1 MHFSVRFLG
10 SQHHFTV
17 QNPKKYTLQS
27 LICDVYLLQCNTL
40 PAPRETFRTEIHV
53 SWTARYE
60 KICRMLVD
68 MDLLPLA
75 TIPRVG
81 SESPLS
87 SYRRNPPNYTP
98 PDNVVDI
105 SSDDDDPSED
115 TDDEDYDAFNPV
127 HDEVRINEEEGM
139 DVNDVDDAVEDEVD
153 HDDPEDTQSE
163 KDIMLDT
170 ASYDWDNDFVANG
183 VVDSKSDEENVRPQ
197 NQKREVPFV
206 SDPSGKIR
214 LEVEHL
220 FQNLH
225 HFRQVIRDFVV
236 HEGFQLRIIKNEKDR
251 YTAEYTYEGCG
262 WRIHTSLIDDRRTFR
277 IKTMENQH
285 SCQKVHKNQEVN
297 AVWVARR
304 FRDLIDANPEVKIS
318 FLRNEIHRIYG
329 VSLLVWTLYRAK
341 HKVLDKQEVINC
353 KSYSM
358 LHTYGSMVMEKNP
371 GSMVKMKTITQVP
384 DGPTK
389 FKRFFLSFKA
399 QKDAFL
405 SSCRLLLGLD
415 ACHLKG
421 KFSGVL
427 MAVIGLDANKGVY
440 PVAFAIAEGESKQSW
455 GWFLELLYRH
465 IGMDKT
471 RRVTFI
477 SDRQKGVLDAV
488 QLYWPRATHRYC
500 VRHIIA
506 NIQAK

>member
-1 MHFSVRFLG
+1 
-10 SQHHFTV
+10 
-17 QNPKKYTLQS
+17 
-27 LICDVYLLQCNTL
+27 
-40 PAPRETFRTEIHV
+40 
-53 SWTARYE
+53 
-60 KICRMLVD
+60 MLVD

-163 KDIMLDT
+163 KDII
-170 ASYDWDNDFVANG
+170 
-183 VVDSKSDEENVRPQ
+183 PQ
-197 NQKREVPFV
+197 NQRREVPFV

-214 LEVEHL
+214 LEVGHL

-225 HFRQVIRDFVV
+225 HFRQVIRDFAV

-251 YTAEYTYEGCG
+251 YTAEYAYEGCG

-304 FRDLIDANPEVKIS
+304 
-318 FLRNEIHRIYG
+318 
-329 VSLLVWTLYRAK
+329 AK
-341 HKVLDKQEVINC
+341 HRVLDKQEVINC

-358 LHTYGSMVMEKNP
+358 LHTYGSMVMKKNP
-371 GSMVKMKTITQVP
+371 GSTATTGTGCMPFEGRKMM
-384 DGPTK
+384 
-389 FKRFFLSFKA
+389 KR
-399 QKDAFL
+399 
-405 SSCRLLLGLD
+405 
-415 ACHLKG
+415 CHMR
-421 KFSGVL
+421 L
-427 MAVIGLDANKGVY
+427 MAARKLSGRIPPKICKKLAERQDEGRYVTVFSSVRCKGCDEFGHNVRTC
-440 PVAFAIAEGESKQSW
+440 PCGAASSSTRSK
-455 GWFLELLYRH
+455 
-465 IGMDKT
+465 K
-471 RRVTFI
+471 V
-477 SDRQKGVLDAV
+477 
-488 QLYWPRATHRYC
+488 
-500 VRHIIA
+500 
-506 NIQAK
+506 